1 MTLSEVIVMEQ
12 TNRNISQILDIIYD
26 YLDIV
31 DSIEEGSDSE

>member
-12 TNRNISQILDIIYD
+12 TNSNISQILDIIYD

-31 DSIEEGSDSE
+31 DSVEEGSDSE